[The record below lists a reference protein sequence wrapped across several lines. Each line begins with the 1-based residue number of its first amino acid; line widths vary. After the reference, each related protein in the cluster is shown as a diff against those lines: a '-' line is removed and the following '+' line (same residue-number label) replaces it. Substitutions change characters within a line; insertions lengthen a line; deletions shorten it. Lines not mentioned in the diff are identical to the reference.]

1 MLESLM
7 GRLNHVTCI
16 FLPMHHFMGRLYQ
29 ALYRAKARSGWT
41 SLSPNELLDLSLHLE
56 FLQYA
61 NRGLSLNNVAF
72 RKPTQIY
79 RYNASEFGIGGYSII
94 SGRAWCWEIPVH
106 LRLWTPINSL
116 EFISSVITIWVDI
129 LEGII
134 LPEDCLLSQT
144 DNSTAAGWLCKSNFV
159 DGQDENTQLST
170 ASKLAAMTIESQC
183 CIFSQWFLGDENNI
197 SDSLPRD
204 FHLDDTHLANLLSAA
219 FPNQVPFGLVI
230 HQLPTEIS
238 YWVTSQLLLLL
249 QTMLWS
255 KEPTRSSFA
264 RGVATNN
271 TSCPL
276 GFETTSTWTTL
287 TEVNATRFSV
297 PSLSQ
302 SEKVDTV
309 L

>member
-1 MLESLM
+1 
-7 GRLNHVTCI
+7 
-16 FLPMHHFMGRLYQ
+16 
-29 ALYRAKARSGWT
+29 
-41 SLSPNELLDLSLHLE
+41 
-56 FLQYA
+56 
-61 NRGLSLNNVAF
+61 
-72 RKPTQIY
+72 
-79 RYNASEFGIGGYSII
+79 
-94 SGRAWCWEIPVH
+94 
-106 LRLWTPINSL
+106 
-116 EFISSVITIWVDI
+116 
-129 LEGII
+129 
-134 LPEDCLLSQT
+134 
-144 DNSTAAGWLCKSNFV
+144 
-159 DGQDENTQLST
+159 
-170 ASKLAAMTIESQC
+170 MTIKTQC

-197 SDSLPRD
+197 SDSLSRD
-204 FHLDDTHLANLLSAA
+204 FHLDDAHLANLLSAA